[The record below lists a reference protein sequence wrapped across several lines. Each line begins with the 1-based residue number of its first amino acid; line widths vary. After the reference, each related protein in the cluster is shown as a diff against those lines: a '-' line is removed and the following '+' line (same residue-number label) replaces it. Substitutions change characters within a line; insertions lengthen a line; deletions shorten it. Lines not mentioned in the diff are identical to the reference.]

1 VRCVPGKVARGGD
14 LRLPLSAQEIMAEN
28 PPEMPP
34 HLVQFLLGGQALVV
48 ATVDEQGAPLT
59 TLMTWAVAR
68 NPRTLALAV
77 DTRGRAMRNI
87 RSNGKVAVEVLG
99 DDLCYGLRG
108 TAVIEKEL
116 MHSAPF
122 PCALVAVRIE
132 EVRDHAAAG
141 VQFRGPS
148 YSFHA
153 DKGHREGVE
162 EGIFEELKGPTPTI

>member
-1 VRCVPGKVARGGD
+1 
-14 LRLPLSAQEIMAEN
+14 
-28 PPEMPP
+28 MPP

-48 ATVDEQGAPLT
+48 ATVDAQGGGPMT

-68 NPRTLALAV
+68 NSQTLALAV
-77 DTRGRAMRNI
+77 DTRGRAMRNL
-87 RSNGKVAVEVLG
+87 RVSSKVAVEVLG

-108 TAVIEKEL
+108 TAVVEKEL
-116 MHSAPF
+116 MESTPF

-141 VQFRGPS
+141 VVLKGPS

-153 DKGHREGVE
+153 DKEHRKGVE
-162 EGIFEELKGPTPTI
+162 DAIFAELKGPTPTI

>member
-1 VRCVPGKVARGGD
+1 VRGVPGKIARRGD

-28 PPEMPP
+28 VPEMPP

-48 ATVDEQGAPLT
+48 ATVDEQGAPVT
-59 TLMTWAVAR
+59 TLMTLAVAR
-68 NPRTLALAV
+68 KPRTLTLAV

-87 RSNGKVAVEVLG
+87 RSNDKVAIEVLG

-116 MHSAPF
+116 MHSTPF

-132 EVRDHAAAG
+132 QIRDHAAAG

-148 YSFHA
+148 YSFQA
-153 DKGHREGVE
+153 DKEHRKGVE